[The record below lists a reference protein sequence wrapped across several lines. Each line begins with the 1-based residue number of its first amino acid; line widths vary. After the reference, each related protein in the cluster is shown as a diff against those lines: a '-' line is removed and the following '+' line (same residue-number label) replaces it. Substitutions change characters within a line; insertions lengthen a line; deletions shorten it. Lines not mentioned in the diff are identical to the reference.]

1 MIRWRFVLSRLIIV
15 GVILFLLTRALGPAV
30 DYAARRAIESTVGAR
45 VDIGQ
50 TTVGLFPPRI
60 QFREV
65 AVADPREDKSL
76 KNLAEA
82 AEVELVID
90 GRELLQRRWV
100 AKTAEIHGLE
110 IGSDRIDSGHFETDP
125 VEVDDV
131 ESTGDSFLTRWIAGA
146 AGAVGDRASEIGGDF
161 ETVKRGQQIR
171 QQWQT
176 KYDELLAAAKD
187 LESRLRDIRDRNR
200 DIENPLRDWESFQ
213 RTMADVK
220 TARQQWADIRRR
232 LDQLPVELQ
241 SDYDSMG
248 DAHRLDLEKIDAYVP
263 GDLAGAESIGI
274 DLVTD
279 AIAEQIRVV
288 RGYIESGKDIAD
300 ITVMAPESQD
310 RHRGRDV
317 VLDRFEHPEFMVRQC
332 SLDGFFSASG
342 KRYRMTGLI
351 DRLASSES
359 LLREPTR
366 ARLRLQAEP
375 TLTRGNAAATASADP
390 EVVRVDYVRDRRGSE
405 PIDLVTLHW
414 PSVQAQDF
422 RLGKGDKATIA
433 VDGGRRELWIRM
445 QVRGDE
451 IDGRLVSKQTGVNLR
466 LDVDGDLSGTAAV
479 ASLSDSLRAIDR
491 VEVDATFA
499 GTWRSM
505 DVDVQSNLGR
515 SLELAARQAMRK
527 QIDAT
532 RAELSQRLAKVQ
544 AEETAKLQRWISE
557 HQAGATALLA
567 KTDATIEEMSRN
579 VIDQMGDADAYL
591 GRLNTGLRDLM
602 R

>member
-15 GVILFLLTRALGPAV
+15 GVILFLLTQALGPAV

-65 AVADPREDKSL
+65 ALADPRSDKAM

-82 AEVELVID
+82 SDIEVVID
-90 GRELLQRRWV
+90 GRELLARRWV
-100 AKTAEIHGLE
+100 AKSAEVHGLE
-110 IGSDRIDSGHFETDP
+110 IGSDRIESGHFETDE
-125 VEVDDV
+125 VEVNDV
-131 ESTGDSFLTRWIAGA
+131 DTSDGSFLTRWITGA
-146 AGAVGDRASEIGGDF
+146 AEAAGGRAAEIGGDF
-161 ETVKRGQQIR
+161 ETVKRGRVIR
-171 QQWQT
+171 GQWQI
-176 KYDELLAAAKD
+176 KYDELLATAKE

-220 TARQQWADIRRR
+220 AARQQWVDIRSR

-241 SDYDSMG
+241 ADYDSMG
-248 DAHRLDLEKIDAYVP
+248 EAHRLDLEKIDAYVP
-263 GDLAGAESIGI
+263 GDLAGAESIGV
-274 DLVTD
+274 DLVTE
-279 AIAEQIRVV
+279 AIAEQIQVV
-288 RGYIESGKDIAD
+288 RGYIDSGKDIAD
-300 ITVMAPESQD
+300 ITVIAPETGD

-317 VLDRFEHPEFMVRQC
+317 VLDRFEHPEFLVRQC
-332 SLDGFFSASG
+332 SLDGFFRASG
-342 KRYRMTGLI
+342 KRYRMTGLV
-351 DRLASSES
+351 DNLASTES

-375 TLTRGNAAATASADP
+375 SMSESDPSSDASDDP
-390 EVVRVDYVRDRRGSE
+390 EVVRVDYVRDRRGAE
-405 PIDLVTLHW
+405 PMDVVTLHW
-414 PSVQAQDF
+414 PSVNAQDF
-422 RLGKGDKATIA
+422 RLGKGDEATIA

-445 QVRGDE
+445 QIRGDD
-451 IDGRLVSKQTGVNLR
+451 IDGRLVSKQTGVDLR
-466 LDVDGDLSGTAAV
+466 LDVSKQLADTAAV
-479 ASLSDSLRAIDR
+479 TSLTESLRAIDR
-491 VEVDATFA
+491 VEIDAKFA
-499 GTWRSM
+499 GTWKSM

-515 SLELAARQAMRK
+515 SLQLAARQAMRE

-532 RAELSQRLAKVQ
+532 RAELTQRLAAVQ